1 MPDLSTSILNAI
13 LTLSVI
19 LSIVA
24 ILIIIAPLIIWNY
37 CKKIHD
43 LMIEM
48 YNSTYAIIK
57 NQEKQLMQQQILIN
71 KLINK

>member
-1 MPDLSTSILNAI
+1 MDEITTTFFGSILSYGLIALVIGII
-13 LTLSVI
+13 LTVAPIVI
-19 LSIVA
+19 
-24 ILIIIAPLIIWNY
+24 WFY

-43 LMIEM
+43 TTLDMFNAM
-48 YNSTYAIIK
+48 YAIIK

>member
-1 MPDLSTSILNAI
+1 MDEITTTFFESILSYGVIALVIGII
-13 LTLSVI
+13 LTVAPIVI
-19 LSIVA
+19 
-24 ILIIIAPLIIWNY
+24 WFY

-43 LMIEM
+43 TTLDMFNAM
-48 YNSTYAIIK
+48 YAIIK